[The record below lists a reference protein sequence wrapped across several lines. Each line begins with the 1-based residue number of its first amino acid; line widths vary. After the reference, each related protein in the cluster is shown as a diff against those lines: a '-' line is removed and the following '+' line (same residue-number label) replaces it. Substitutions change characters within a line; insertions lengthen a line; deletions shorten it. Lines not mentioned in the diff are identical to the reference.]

1 MAYKALYLL
10 IGIFL
15 AVQTY
20 NVKLKRLRDSKL
32 IVACVFTI
40 SVVSVVAAVI
50 GFTVT
55 PSVSYGVYG
64 FFILAVVTA
73 ILFIL
78 FGTLVGIVVLL
89 RTEIVTSH
97 VIM

>member
-10 IGIFL
+10 VGIFL

-40 SVVSVVAAVI
+40 SVVAVVAAVI
-50 GFTVT
+50 AFAVT

-78 FGTLVGIVVLL
+78 FGTLVGKVVF
-89 RTEIVTSH
+89 
-97 VIM
+97 